1 MNWNSHEFVWLDWA
15 VLVIGLLGVV
25 WAVWHAIVKDKKA
38 SKGESSSDYLF
49 GKGEPWYVIGMAI
62 FAANIGS
69 EHLVGLAGTGAKDGV
84 GMAHW
89 EMQGWMIL
97 FLGWL
102 FVPFYQLLNN
112 KLGKIITMPDF
123 LKFRFTHRTG
133 SWLSIITLVAYVL
146 TKVSVT
152 AFTGGIFFEF
162 LLGIPFWYGAIG
174 LIAIT
179 AVFTVFG
186 GMKGVMTLSSIQTPI
201 LIIGS
206 FLVLFLGLN
215 LLGDGSIAAGW
226 TTMMD
231 NARAMHEGYGINHM
245 FHTDPGDPMYSEYP
259 GYAVFLGASII
270 GFWYWCTDQHIVQ
283 RVLGQQKGEDNAKVI
298 ARARRGSIA
307 AGFFKILPC
316 FMFLIPGMIA
326 IALQNKAG
334 SGFDMGM
341 NAAGQLN
348 TDAAF
353 AVMVKNVLPTGVK
366 GIVTIGFV
374 CALVASL
381 AAFFNSC
388 ATLFTEDFYKPLKKG
403 MSEAHYVLVGRIA
416 TVVVVLLGLAW
427 MPVMMSMDTLYTYLQ
442 GIQSLLAPSMVA
454 VFTLGIFSKRITPKA
469 GEWGLIGGFA
479 IGMVRLVTN
488 VITDSGKAVMDG
500 AFWDATAWF
509 WQTNWLIFECWLLVF
524 IIAMMIVVSC
534 FTPAPSKEQVEAITF
549 TADYRKM
556 IRSSWNVWD
565 IVGTLLVIGLCG
577 AFYWYFW

>member
-123 LKFRFTHRTG
+123 LKFRYTHRTG

-215 LLGDGSIAAGW
+215 LLGDGSIVAGW

-231 NARAMHEGYGINHM
+231 NARAMHEGYGINHI

>member
-123 LKFRFTHRTG
+123 LKFRYTHRTG

-215 LLGDGSIAAGW
+215 LLGDGSIVAGW

-334 SGFDMGM
+334 SGFDMGV

>member
-123 LKFRFTHRTG
+123 LKFRYTHRTG

-186 GMKGVMTLSSIQTPI
+186 GMKGVMTLSSIQTSI